1 MNEFKD
7 MLLSKMEVSNLIK
20 IIEASMDDYLY
31 IMDLQEDTYRI
42 SAKALERFS
51 VPSSFFGDAHDNCM
65 SFIYQE
71 DRQMVKDQLCYIA
84 EGRIKDQTEDVVARW
99 GL

>member
-51 VPSSFFGDAHDNCM
+51 QIVQGG
-65 SFIYQE
+65 
-71 DRQMVKDQLCYIA
+71 L
-84 EGRIKDQTEDVVARW
+84 QTAKAN
-99 GL
+99 